1 MDKKSYTMHMAKK
14 EEKITEVKADGNVE
28 EKKVENRNYVKMDG
42 KNEYEDTDEENN
54 VQNSEQNLFRACFE
68 RMILL

>member
-42 KNEYEDTDEENN
+42 KNEYEDTNEVE
-54 VQNSEQNLFRACFE
+54 
-68 RMILL
+68 